1 MKTNAAEISVHAW
14 KANGILLERYGY
26 TSGSVKPLPKHCHE
40 EYQFGLS
47 FNCQGE
53 YSYRGATHVIPMG
66 SLSIIHSGEVHSP
79 SDRTYLAESAQFEMM
94 HIHPKWLQTVADEIA
109 EKLVSPPFFS
119 TPFLADTTLNHLF
132 LSLQSTI
139 DQRNSELDQDVALWM
154 FLCHLIRHYASLTQS
169 ISHSKTAITEVMR
182 TRDYLH
188 AHYAENISLETLAA
202 IAGLSRFHF
211 CRVFRKV
218 LGVTPNVYQTQLR
231 IAEAKNLLLQGVSIA
246 TVAEMT
252 GFYDQSHFG
261 LYFKRLVGVT
271 PNGYARKIAIFS

>member
-1 MKTNAAEISVHAW
+1 MKTKVAEISVHAW
-14 KANGILLERYGY
+14 KSDGILLERYGY
-26 TSGSVKPLPKHCHE
+26 TSGSVEPLPKHCHE

-66 SLSIIHSGEVHSP
+66 SLSMIHSGEVHSP
-79 SDRTYLAESAQFEMM
+79 SDRTYLAESAQFEMI

-109 EKLVSPPFFS
+109 EKSVSLLFFS
-119 TPFLADTTLNHLF
+119 TSSLADTTLNHLF

-139 DQRNSELDQDVALWM
+139 YQRNSELDRDVALWM
-154 FLCHLIRHYASLTQS
+154 FLSYLIRHYASLTQS
-169 ISHSKTAITEVMR
+169 ISPLKTAIANVMR

-188 AHYAENISLETLAA
+188 AHYAEDVSLETLAA

-211 CRVFRKV
+211 CRVFRNV

-231 IAEAKNLLLQGVSIA
+231 IAEAKKLLLQGISIA
-246 TVAEMT
+246 AVSEMT

-271 PNGYARKIAIFS
+271 PKGYARKIAIFS